1 MAEKLIKCP
10 VCGAEMAAKAK
21 SCPSCGAKNKK
32 PIYKKWWFWVIAV
45 FLVIGI
51 VGSMS
56 GGSDEQAPDASGNQ
70 KQGETVSDAAND
82 QKEEITYTAYNVTE
96 LFDAL
101 NNNALNAQQAYKDQY
116 VEITGYLGTIDSSG
130 KYIGVGAKS
139 DDYNYFLDEVLCYI
153 KNDDQLNQIAAM
165 SKDDSITLR
174 GIITNVG
181 EVMGYTLDIDSIG

>member
-10 VCGAEMAAKAK
+10 VCGAKMAAKAK

-139 DDYNYFLDEVLCYI
+139 DDYNYFLDEVLY
-153 KNDDQLNQIAAM
+153 
-165 SKDDSITLR
+165 SKHPIQSPR
-174 GIITNVG
+174 HF
-181 EVMGYTLDIDSIG
+181 

>member
-10 VCGAEMAAKAK
+10 VCGAKMAAKAK

-70 KQGETVSDAAND
+70 KQGEKVIHAGNY
-82 QKEEITYTAYNVTE
+82 QKDEITYTT
-96 LFDAL
+96 
-101 NNNALNAQQAYKDQY
+101 
-116 VEITGYLGTIDSSG
+116 
-130 KYIGVGAKS
+130 
-139 DDYNYFLDEVLCYI
+139 
-153 KNDDQLNQIAAM
+153 
-165 SKDDSITLR
+165 
-174 GIITNVG
+174 
-181 EVMGYTLDIDSIG
+181 

>member
-70 KQGETVSDAAND
+70 KQGERSCST
-82 QKEEITYTAYNVTE
+82 
-96 LFDAL
+96 
-101 NNNALNAQQAYKDQY
+101 
-116 VEITGYLGTIDSSG
+116 
-130 KYIGVGAKS
+130 
-139 DDYNYFLDEVLCYI
+139 
-153 KNDDQLNQIAAM
+153 
-165 SKDDSITLR
+165 R
-174 GIITNVG
+174 
-181 EVMGYTLDIDSIG
+181 

>member
-1 MAEKLIKCP
+1 MAMLLK
-10 VCGAEMAAKAK
+10 GAEVAKALTEEPV
-21 SCPSCGAKNKK
+21 SYTHLDV
-32 PIYKKWWFWVIAV
+32 YKR
-45 FLVIGI
+45 
-51 VGSMS
+51 
-56 GGSDEQAPDASGNQ
+56 Q
-70 KQGETVSDAAND
+70 
-82 QKEEITYTAYNVTE
+82 
-96 LFDAL
+96 
-101 NNNALNAQQAYKDQY
+101 DQY

-174 GIITNVG
+174 GKITNVG

>member
-1 MAEKLIKCP
+1 
-10 VCGAEMAAKAK
+10 
-21 SCPSCGAKNKK
+21 
-32 PIYKKWWFWVIAV
+32 
-45 FLVIGI
+45 
-51 VGSMS
+51 MS

-174 GIITNVG
+174 GKIAPLQIPCGYAEAEEKINFAAYLQAVG
-181 EVMGYTLDIDSIG
+181 EFGIIWHPTGYKRQKRDFLP